1 MQFRS
6 TKHWR
11 LTLYTS
17 GCCGSLY
24 TGFGSFLLVHGI
36 AQSQEEVSWPCQLK
50 NMNALLQ
57 VAALQQTLPGL
68 IAAVHMSYIQD
79 STVDS
84 TSNVQEEPPTAVP
97 KITFLYKLAP
107 GVADR
112 SFGLNVA
119 RMAHL
124 PPKVVD
130 QAAIQALQME
140 QTVTKRNRCFCMLH
154 LAFGNMCVMHS

>member
-1 MQFRS
+1 MHRV
-6 TKHWR
+6 KK
-11 LTLYTS
+11 
-17 GCCGSLY
+17 
-24 TGFGSFLLVHGI
+24 
-36 AQSQEEVSWPCQLK
+36 EVCWPCQLE
-50 NMNALLQ
+50 NVNALLQ

-68 IAAVHMSYIQD
+68 IAAVHMSYIQG
-79 STVDS
+79 SMVNSNSS
-84 TSNVQEEPPTAVP
+84 TSNLQEEPPTAVP

-140 QTVTKRNRCFCMLH
+140 QIVTKQNR
-154 LAFGNMCVMHS
+154 